1 MMGINKKIFAKVVTV
16 VVVWGKSNVTGSV
29 ERGRLH
35 FIVLWIDGVEVHLV
49 GRILGHL
56 GTVVMMAAV
65 QGAAG
70 TIWPSGLGGG
80 GTPGI
85 GGGFGPID
93 HCGVPWSVK
102 SVLVIIVLR
111 SRGLHEWRLGR
122 PRWAR
127 RSCGRRLVIILWVK
141 VKQTSSK
148 TAVM

>member
-1 MMGINKKIFAKVVTV
+1 MVGNSKI
-16 VVVWGKSNVTGSV
+16 TGSV
-29 ERGRLH
+29 ERAVH
-35 FIVLWIDGVEVHLV
+35 FIVLWVGVVVVGVELGPIGVEVHLV

-70 TIWPSGLGGG
+70 TIGPWGLGGR

-102 SVLVIIVLR
+102 SVLVMVIR

-141 VKQTSSK
+141 IKQTSSE

>member
-1 MMGINKKIFAKVVTV
+1 M
-16 VVVWGKSNVTGSV
+16 GKSKFTGSI
-29 ERGRLH
+29 ERAVH
-35 FIVLWIDGVEVHLV
+35 FIVLWVGVVMVVGVELGPIGVEVHLV

-56 GTVVMMAAV
+56 GTVVRMTAV
-65 QGAAG
+65 QGADG
-70 TIWPSGLGGG
+70 TIGPWGLGGR

-93 HCGVPWSVK
+93 HCGVARSVK

-127 RSCGRRLVIILWVK
+127 RSCGRRLVIVLWVK
-141 VKQTSSK
+141 IKQTSSK